1 MGLFNMRERAALL
14 GGTCTIRRRGASGG
28 TVVWAELPLLSIAPD
43 DAGAVHSERTSENE
57 SERER

>member
-14 GGTCTIRRRGASGG
+14 GGTCAIRRRGASGG
-28 TVVWAELPLLSIAPD
+28 TVVRAELPLLSVPSEG
-43 DAGAVHSERTSENE
+43 AGAVHSE